1 MALHIFKNVSLSN
14 LLLTDTQD
22 TLQNKFK
29 YIDMVMNWTD
39 AQIYCRTH
47 YVDLATIT
55 DDTENMHI
63 ANILSDMSLS
73 YVWIGLHKNLW
84 LWSDESS
91 VLLSSVKWE
100 SGQPDNVKGIE
111 DCVKASTEGLMADD
125 SCSTPLP
132 FYCHEHRKIQPSNL
146 TGRSSSSRKHK
157 KTHKR
162 RHVRS

>member
-29 YIDMVMNWTD
+29 YIDIVMNWHD
-39 AQIYCRTH
+39 AQIHCRTH

-55 DDTENMHI
+55 DDTENTFL
-63 ANILSDMSLS
+63 ANILSDVGLS
-73 YVWIGLHKNLW
+73 DAWIGLHKNLW
-84 LWSDESS
+84 LWSDNSS
-91 VLLSSVKWE
+91 VSLSSVNWE
-100 SGQPDNVKGIE
+100 SGQPDNVNGNE

-132 FYCHEHRKIQPSNL
+132 FYCPSNL

-162 RHVRS
+162 RHVGS

>member
-1 MALHIFKNVSLSN
+1 MVSFNVSLSN

-29 YIDMVMNWTD
+29 FIDMLMNWTD

-47 YVDLATIT
+47 YVDLATT
-55 DDTENMHI
+55 TNDTENTFL
-63 ANILSDMSLS
+63 ANILSDMGLI

-84 LWSDESS
+84 QWSDESS

-100 SGQPDNVKGIE
+100 SGQPDNVNGNE
-111 DCVKASTEGLMADD
+111 DCARADTEGLMADD

-132 FYCHEHRKIQPSNL
+132 FYCPSNL

-162 RHVRS
+162 SHVRS

>member
-1 MALHIFKNVSLSN
+1 MLSILKICNNVSLSN

-29 YIDMVMNWTD
+29 YINIKMSWHD
-39 AQIYCRTH
+39 AQIHCRTH

-55 DDTENMHI
+55 DDTENSFL
-63 ANILSDMSLS
+63 AKILSDMSLS
-73 YVWIGLHKNLW
+73 YVWIGLYKNLW
-84 LWSDESS
+84 LWSDNSS
-91 VLLSSVKWE
+91 LLLSSVKWG
-100 SGQPDNVKGIE
+100 SGQPDNVNGNE
-111 DCVKASTEGLMADD
+111 DCARADTEGLMADD
-125 SCSTPLP
+125 SCLTPLP
-132 FYCHEHRKIQPSNL
+132 FYCPSNL

>member
-1 MALHIFKNVSLSN
+1 MALHIFKNVSLSD

-22 TLQNKFK
+22 TLQDKFLQ
-29 YIDMVMNWTD
+29 VELSMNWHD

-47 YVDLATIT
+47 YVDLAAIT
-55 DDTENMHI
+55 DDTENTFLTNMAI
-63 ANILSDMSLS
+63 NLGADI
-73 YVWIGLHKNLW
+73 WIGLHKIPW
-84 LWSDESS
+84 QWSDESS
-91 VLLSSVKWE
+91 VSLSSVKWE
-100 SGQPDNVKGIE
+100 FGQPNVNGNE

-132 FYCHEHRKIQPSNL
+132 FYCPSNL